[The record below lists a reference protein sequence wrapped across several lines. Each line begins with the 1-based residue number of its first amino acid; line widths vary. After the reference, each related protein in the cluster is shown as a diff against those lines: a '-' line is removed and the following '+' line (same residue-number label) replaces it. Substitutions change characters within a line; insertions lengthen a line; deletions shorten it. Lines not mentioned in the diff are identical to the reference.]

1 MTCREI
7 IYSEEYR
14 SYLIRYDS
22 DIQGVY
28 DNVKPDC
35 VNVINNQFLVAYKK
49 IEPDENIYAFRYNS
63 APKCFGLMDMTAVE
77 AVGAETVSK
86 LPGLMLTG
94 REVIIGFVDTGIDYT
109 NPLFIA
115 RDGSSRIDYIW
126 DQGVEQTDN
135 ENGVFNYGAEYSKG
149 DIDRALNSQDPFS
162 IVPERDENGHGT
174 FLASVAAGGYDEEN
188 TFSGVAP
195 QSRLVVVKLRQAKR
209 NLRDYM
215 LINDDAICYS
225 EDDIMLGVKYLLNKA
240 IELERPL
247 VICIGLGSSQGDHS
261 GKSNLELYFD
271 TLASLRGVC
280 TVVAGGNELG
290 FGGHFSTTGQLG
302 DDMINESVEITV
314 GDNDKGFVMEL
325 WGRAPQLLRINLL
338 SPTGE
343 RLGDIS
349 PIMDGRREI
358 SFLYEGTR
366 VVVDNF
372 VVEPNTGDQLY
383 IFRFI
388 NPSRGIWTINVSGI
402 TSLMGGGFDAWL
414 PIHQFLNSDVR
425 FVRPDPDVTLCA
437 PGNGRGNITLSGY
450 NHVNNALYINS
461 GRGFTRQGAIKPDI
475 AAPAVDVYGALAGG
489 GISGQSLFIRLSGT
503 SVGAALTAGCVA
515 LIMEW
520 GIINGNNYGINTE
533 IIKQMLIRGSR
544 KVADIEYPSRSW
556 GWGVLDL
563 YEAFNSIRNM

>member
-28 DNVKPDC
+28 DIVKPDC
-35 VNVINNQFLVAYKK
+35 VNIINNQFLVAYKK
-49 IEPDENIYAFRYNS
+49 IEPDENIYTFRYNS
-63 APKCFGLMDMTAVE
+63 VPKCFGLMDMTAVE

-86 LPGLMLTG
+86 LPGLMLSG

-115 RDGSSRIDYIW
+115 KDGSSRIDYIW
-126 DQGVEQTDN
+126 DQSIEQVTDGN
-135 ENGVFNYGAEYSKG
+135 DVFNYGAEYSKE
-149 DIDRALNSQDPFS
+149 DIDRAIKREDPFS

-174 FLASVAAGGYDEEN
+174 FLASVAAGGYDEKN

-195 QSRLVVVKLRQAKR
+195 QSRLVVVKLRQAKK

-215 LINDDAICYS
+215 LINDDAYCYS

-290 FGGHFSTTGQLG
+290 FGGHFSGNKRLG

-366 VVVDNF
+366 VIVDNF

-425 FVRPDPDVTLCA
+425 FVRADPDVTLCA

-450 NHVNNALYINS
+450 NHINNALYINS

-556 GWGVLDL
+556 GWGVLDV